1 MTNGKTASGTNFTQI
16 GAKCNVATIK
26 IAKLITMRKIASQGF
41 TSPVTI
47 GRFVNLGL
55 ILSYF
60 KSMKLFKANAA
71 LRAPTIATVIQI
83 NSAQDGTPFDAKN
96 APIYAKGK
104 ANIE

>member
-47 GRFVNLGL
+47 GRFVNLG
-55 ILSYF
+55 
-60 KSMKLFKANAA
+60 
-71 LRAPTIATVIQI
+71 
-83 NSAQDGTPFDAKN
+83 
-96 APIYAKGK
+96 
-104 ANIE
+104 